1 MRTLEKLRALTA
13 AIRGNRFQS
22 SRLAALGDITSVA
35 DFTARV
41 PFTTKAELV
50 ADHAAHPPFGSN
62 LTFPRAAYTRFCQ
75 TSGTTAQ
82 PLAILDTAES
92 WDWMLGNWARIYREC
107 GIAPGDCVYFAFSF
121 GPFLGFWTAFEGAA
135 KYGCLCI
142 PGGGLSSAARIRG
155 IVQHRAEVLLCTPTY
170 ALHLAEVAAREGVDL
185 RSSAVRKIFVAGE
198 PGGSVPAVRE
208 RISAAWNGAEVLDH
222 YGMTEVGPVAFQRSA
237 ARPAGHNATAQ
248 PHFEVALRA
257 REVAGGDA
265 SAPLGGAP
273 SLHIIEESYFAE
285 IIDPKSGAA
294 VADGETG
301 ELVLTPLG
309 REANPLLRYRTGD
322 LVRRRAE
329 QAGRLS
335 DSGRRVACPTPAGGF
350 VLEGG
355 ILGRADDMLVVR
367 GVNIFPSAVDAVVR
381 AFPEV
386 AEYRVHVSR
395 TGEMTELSIEV
406 ESADDTAAGRVA
418 SKFTEAFTLRIPV
431 TRVANGTLPR
441 FELKARRW
449 QR

>member
-1 MRTLEKLRALTA
+1 MNTLNRLRALTA
-13 AIRGNRFQS
+13 AIRENRFQS
-22 SRLAALGDITSVA
+22 SRLAGVGEIASIE

-41 PFTTKAELV
+41 PFTTKADIV

-62 LTFPRAAYTRFCQ
+62 LTFPRERYTRFCQ

-82 PLAILDTAES
+82 PLAILDTPES

-170 ALHLAEVAAREGVDL
+170 ALHLAEVAAREGLSL
-185 RSSAVRKIFVAGE
+185 RDSAVRKIFVAGE

-222 YGMTEVGPVAFQRSA
+222 YGMTEVGPVAFQRTGES
-237 ARPAGHNATAQ
+237 
-248 PHFEVALRA
+248 
-257 REVAGGDA
+257 DA
-265 SAPLGGAP
+265 
-273 SLHIIEESYFAE
+273 LHIIEESYFAE
-285 IIDPKSGAA
+285 IIEPKAGAP
-294 VADGETG
+294 VADGTTG

-309 REANPLLRYRTGD
+309 REASPLLRYRTGD
-322 LVRRRAE
+322 LVRRK
-329 QAGRLS
+329 
-335 DSGRRVACPTPAGGF
+335 SGGGPGF

-355 ILGRADDMLVVR
+355 ILGRTDDMLVVR
-367 GVNIFPSAVDAVVR
+367 GVNIFPSAVDAIVR
-381 AFPEV
+381 ALPEV
-386 AEYRVHVSR
+386 AEYRVHVTR
-395 TGEMTELSIEV
+395 NGAMTELAIEI
-406 ESADDTAAGRVA
+406 ESDDDTSPARLAT
-418 SKFTEAFTLRIPV
+418 KLTESFTLRIPV
-431 TRVANGTLPR
+431 TRVATGTLPR

-449 QR
+449 QRG

>member
-1 MRTLEKLRALTA
+1 MSTFMKLRELLG
-13 AIRGNRFQS
+13 AIAGNRFQS
-22 SRLAALGDITSVA
+22 SRLAVVGEITSIE

-41 PFTTKAELV
+41 PFTTKADIV

-82 PLAILDTAES
+82 PLAILDTPES

-142 PGGGLSSAARIRG
+142 PGGGLSSAARLRA
-155 IVQHRAEVLLCTPTY
+155 IVQQRAAVVLCTPTY
-170 ALHLAEVAAREGVDL
+170 ALHLAEVAAREGLAL
-185 RSSAVRKIFVAGE
+185 RDSAVRKIFVAGE

-222 YGMTEVGPVAFQRSA
+222 YGMTEVGPVAFQRTGES
-237 ARPAGHNATAQ
+237 
-248 PHFEVALRA
+248 
-257 REVAGGDA
+257 DA
-265 SAPLGGAP
+265 
-273 SLHIIEESYFAE
+273 LHIIEESYFAE
-285 IIDPKSGAA
+285 IIDPKTGAP
-294 VADGETG
+294 VADGATG

-309 REANPLLRYRTGD
+309 REASPLLRYRTGD
-322 LVRRRAE
+322 LVRRRAGE
-329 QAGRLS
+329 
-335 DSGRRVACPTPAGGF
+335 GF

-355 ILGRADDMLVVR
+355 ILGRSDDMLVVR
-367 GVNIFPSAVDAVVR
+367 GVNIFPSAVDAILR
-381 AFPEV
+381 ALPEI
-386 AEYRVHVSR
+386 AEYRVHVTR
-395 TGEMTELSIEV
+395 NGAMTELAIEI
-406 ESADDTAAGRVA
+406 ESDDDTAASRLA
-418 SKFTEAFTLRIPV
+418 AKLTDSFTLRIPV
-431 TRVANGTLPR
+431 TRVITGTLPR

-449 QR
+449 VR

>member
-1 MRTLEKLRALTA
+1 MSTLEKLRALVA

-22 SRLAALGDITSVA
+22 SRLAGVGEIASVE

-41 PFTTKAELV
+41 PFTTKADIV

-62 LTFPRAAYTRFCQ
+62 LTFPKARYTRFCQ

-82 PLAILDTAES
+82 PLAILDTPES

-135 KYGCLCI
+135 KHGCLCI

-155 IVQHRAEVLLCTPTY
+155 IVQHRAAVLLCTPTY
-170 ALHLAEVAAREGVDL
+170 ALHLAEVAKREGEGLSL
-185 RSSAVRKIFVAGE
+185 RDSAVRKIFVAGE
-198 PGGSVPAVRE
+198 PGGSVPAVRA

-237 ARPAGHNATAQ
+237 ERSAGVPAGHGTTAQ

-257 REVAGGDA
+257 RDVAGEDA
-265 SAPLGGAP
+265 GAP
-273 SLHIIEESYFAE
+273 RDGAPALHIIEESYFAE
-285 IIDPKSGAA
+285 IIDPATGAP
-294 VADGETG
+294 VADGATG

-309 REANPLLRYRTGD
+309 REASPLLRYRTGD
-322 LVRRRAE
+322 LVRRRAG
-329 QAGRLS
+329 A
-335 DSGRRVACPTPAGGF
+335 GF
-350 VLEGG
+350 VLDGG

-367 GVNIFPSAVDAVVR
+367 GVNIFPSAVYAIVR
-381 AFPEV
+381 AISEIT
-386 AEYRVHVSR
+386 EYRVHVTR
-395 TGEMTELSIEV
+395 NGAMTELAIEI
-406 ESADDTAAGRVA
+406 ESDDDTSAARLA
-418 SKFTEAFTLRIPV
+418 AKLTESFTLRIPV
-431 TRVANGTLPR
+431 TRVAIGTLPR

-449 QR
+449 NRETATA

>member
-1 MRTLEKLRALTA
+1 MTMLDRLRTLTA

-22 SRLAALGDITSVA
+22 SRLAALGEIASVA
-35 DFTARV
+35 DFIARV

-62 LTFPRAAYTRFCQ
+62 LTFPKAAYTRFCQ

-92 WDWMLGNWARIYREC
+92 WDWMVTNWVEIFRVAGVTAADR
-107 GIAPGDCVYFAFSF
+107 VYFAFSF

-155 IVQHRAEVLLCTPTY
+155 IVQHRATVVLCTPTY
-170 ALHLAEVAAREGVDL
+170 ALHLAEVAAREGVDMKDA
-185 RSSAVRKIFVAGE
+185 AVRKIFVAGE

-222 YGMTEVGPVAFQRSA
+222 YGMTEVGPVAFQKTGE
-237 ARPAGHNATAQ
+237 P
-248 PHFEVALRA
+248 
-257 REVAGGDA
+257 DA
-265 SAPLGGAP
+265 
-273 SLHIIEESYFAE
+273 LHIIGESYFAE

-309 REANPLLRYRTGD
+309 REASPLLRYRTGD
-322 LVRRRAE
+322 LVRRRP
-329 QAGRLS
+329 G
-335 DSGRRVACPTPAGGF
+335 PGF

-355 ILGRADDMLVVR
+355 ILGRTDDMLVVR

-386 AEYRVHVSR
+386 AEYRVQVSR
-395 TGEMTELSIEV
+395 NGEMTELSIEL
-406 ESADDTAAGRVA
+406 ESDDENIAARVA
-418 SKFTEAFTLRIPV
+418 AKFTEAFTLRIPV
-431 TRVANGTLPR
+431 TRVASGTLPR

-449 QR
+449 QRNP

>member
-1 MRTLEKLRALTA
+1 MTSLEKLCALIA
-13 AIRGNRFQS
+13 AICGNRFQS
-22 SRLAALGDITSVA
+22 SRLAGVGEIASVE

-41 PFTTKAELV
+41 PFTTKADLV
-50 ADHAAHPPFGSN
+50 ANHAAHPPFGSN
-62 LTFPRAAYTRFCQ
+62 LTFSKARYTRFCQ

-82 PLAILDTAES
+82 PLAILDTPES

-170 ALHLAEVAAREGVDL
+170 ALHLAEVAAREGLSL
-185 RSSAVRKIFVAGE
+185 RDSAVRKIFVAGE

-222 YGMTEVGPVAFQRSA
+222 YGMTEVGPVAFQRTGES
-237 ARPAGHNATAQ
+237 
-248 PHFEVALRA
+248 
-257 REVAGGDA
+257 DA
-265 SAPLGGAP
+265 
-273 SLHIIEESYFAE
+273 LHIIEESYFAE
-285 IIDPKSGAA
+285 IIDPASGAP
-294 VADGETG
+294 VAEGATG

-309 REANPLLRYRTGD
+309 REATPLLRYRTGD
-322 LVRRRAE
+322 LVRRRP
-329 QAGRLS
+329 S
-335 DSGRRVACPTPAGGF
+335 PGF

-355 ILGRADDMLVVR
+355 ILGRTDDMLVVR

-381 AFPEV
+381 AIPEV
-386 AEYRVHVSR
+386 GEYRVHVTR
-395 TGEMTELSIEV
+395 NGAMTELAIEI
-406 ESADDTAAGRVA
+406 ESDDATSASRLAA
-418 SKFTEAFTLRIPV
+418 KLTESFTLRIPV
-431 TRVANGTLPR
+431 TRVISGTLPR

-449 QR
+449 VRDAKIST